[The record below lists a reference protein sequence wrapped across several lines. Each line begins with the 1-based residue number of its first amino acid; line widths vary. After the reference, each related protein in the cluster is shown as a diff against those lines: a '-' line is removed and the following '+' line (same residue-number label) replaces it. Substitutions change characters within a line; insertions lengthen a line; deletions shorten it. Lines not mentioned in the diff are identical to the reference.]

1 MVKLQKIINEVLNSR
16 IIQNEMVLLDDNMV
30 LNGTIALCK
39 KKTTTYFCL
48 YYISVY
54 TL

>member
-1 MVKLQKIINEVLNSR
+1 MVELQKIINEVLNSR

-39 KKTTTYFCL
+39 KTTTYF